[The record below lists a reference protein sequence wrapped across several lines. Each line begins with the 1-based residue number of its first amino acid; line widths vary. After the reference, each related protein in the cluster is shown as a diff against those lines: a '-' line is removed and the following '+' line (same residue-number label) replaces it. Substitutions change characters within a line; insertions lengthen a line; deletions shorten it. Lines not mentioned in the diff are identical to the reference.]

1 MEGEDELDLGEEIEE
16 TEELSSPPAAE
27 PDIPSKEEK
36 TNNEGSI
43 IEEKNGESDGT
54 RRIKEMLLEQKK
66 FLSVLLETIQ
76 ITDRRCQAIEKK
88 IEGVPEKNGSNKKVI
103 NNIVPESM
111 KENTKN
117 TFKKKISS
125 IIVLSQ
131 SDDYEIAVEKIGEEA
146 QDLLKMV
153 NEDDHNET

>member
-1 MEGEDELDLGEEIEE
+1 MMEGEDEIDLGEELEE
-16 TEELSSPPAAE
+16 IEELSSPTAAK
-27 PDIPSKEEK
+27 PDVPKIEE
-36 TNNEGSI
+36 TPNNEGG
-43 IEEKNGESDGT
+43 EEKNIERSEPGS
-54 RRIKEMLLEQKK
+54 IKKLEDMLNKLLEAVQ
-66 FLSVLLETIQ
+66 F
-76 ITDRRCQAIEKK
+76 TDRRCQAIEKK

-131 SDDYEIAVEKIGEEA
+131 SDDYEIALEKIGEEA

-153 NEDDHNET
+153 NEEDHNET

>member
-16 TEELSSPPAAE
+16 TEELSSPTAAK
-27 PDIPSKEEK
+27 PDVPKIEE
-36 TNNEGSI
+36 TPNNEGG
-43 IEEKNGESDGT
+43 EEKNIERSELGS
-54 RRIKEMLLEQKK
+54 IKKLEDMLNKLLEAVQ
-66 FLSVLLETIQ
+66 F
-76 ITDRRCQAIEKK
+76 TDRRCQAIEKK

-125 IIVLSQ
+125 IILLSQ
-131 SDDYEIAVEKIGEEA
+131 SDDYEIALEKIGEEA

-153 NEDDHNET
+153 NEEDHNET

>member
-16 TEELSSPPAAE
+16 TEELSSPTAAK
-27 PDIPSKEEK
+27 PDVPKIEE
-36 TNNEGSI
+36 TPNNEGG
-43 IEEKNGESDGT
+43 EEKNIERSELGN
-54 RRIKEMLLEQKK
+54 IKKLEDMLNKLLEAVQ
-66 FLSVLLETIQ
+66 F
-76 ITDRRCQAIEKK
+76 TDRRCQAIEKK

-131 SDDYEIAVEKIGEEA
+131 SDDYEIALEKIGEEA

-153 NEDDHNET
+153 NEEDHNET

>member
-1 MEGEDELDLGEEIEE
+1 MMEGEDEIDLGEELEE
-16 TEELSSPPAAE
+16 IEELSSPTAAK
-27 PDIPSKEEK
+27 PDVPKIEE
-36 TNNEGSI
+36 TPNNEGGEERNIERSEPGSI
-43 IEEKNGESDGT
+43 KKLEDMLNK
-54 RRIKEMLLEQKK
+54 LLEAVQ
-66 FLSVLLETIQ
+66 F
-76 ITDRRCQAIEKK
+76 TDRRCQAIEKK

-131 SDDYEIAVEKIGEEA
+131 SDDYEIALEKIGEEA

>member
-1 MEGEDELDLGEEIEE
+1 MMEGEDEIDLGEELEE
-16 TEELSSPPAAE
+16 IEELSSPTAAK
-27 PDIPSKEEK
+27 PDVPKIEE
-36 TNNEGSI
+36 TPNNEGG
-43 IEEKNGESDGT
+43 EEKNIERSEPGS
-54 RRIKEMLLEQKK
+54 IKNLEDMLNKLLEAVQ
-66 FLSVLLETIQ
+66 F
-76 ITDRRCQAIEKK
+76 TDRRCQAIEKK
-88 IEGVPEKNGSNKKVI
+88 IESVPEKNGSNKKVI

-131 SDDYEIAVEKIGEEA
+131 SDDYEIALEKIGEEA

-153 NEDDHNET
+153 NEEDHNET

>member
-1 MEGEDELDLGEEIEE
+1 MMEGEDELDLGEELEE
-16 TEELSSPPAAE
+16 IEELSSPTAAK
-27 PDIPSKEEK
+27 PDVPKIEE
-36 TNNEGSI
+36 TPNNEGG
-43 IEEKNGESDGT
+43 EEKNIERSEPGS
-54 RRIKEMLLEQKK
+54 IKKLEDMLNKLLEAVQ
-66 FLSVLLETIQ
+66 F
-76 ITDRRCQAIEKK
+76 TDRRCQAIEKK

-131 SDDYEIAVEKIGEEA
+131 SDDYEIALEKIGEEA

>member
-16 TEELSSPPAAE
+16 TEELSSPTAAE
-27 PDIPSKEEK
+27 PDVPKIEE
-36 TNNEGSI
+36 TPNNEGG
-43 IEEKNGESDGT
+43 EEKNIERSELGS
-54 RRIKEMLLEQKK
+54 IKKLEDMLNKLLEAVQ
-66 FLSVLLETIQ
+66 F
-76 ITDRRCQAIEKK
+76 TDRRCQAIEKK

-131 SDDYEIAVEKIGEEA
+131 SDDYEIALEKIGEEA

-153 NEDDHNET
+153 NEEDHNET

>member
-1 MEGEDELDLGEEIEE
+1 MMEGEDEIDLGEEIEE
-16 TEELSSPPAAE
+16 TEELSSPTAAK
-27 PDIPSKEEK
+27 PDVPKIEE
-36 TNNEGSI
+36 TPNNEGG
-43 IEEKNGESDGT
+43 EEKNIERSELGS
-54 RRIKEMLLEQKK
+54 IKKLEDMLNKLLEAVQ
-66 FLSVLLETIQ
+66 F
-76 ITDRRCQAIEKK
+76 TDRRCQAIEKK

-131 SDDYEIAVEKIGEEA
+131 SDDYEIALEKIGEEA

-153 NEDDHNET
+153 NEEDHNET

>member
-1 MEGEDELDLGEEIEE
+1 MMEGEDELDLGEEIEE
-16 TEELSSPPAAE
+16 TEELSSPTAAK
-27 PDIPSKEEK
+27 PDVPKIEE
-36 TNNEGSI
+36 TPNNEGG
-43 IEEKNGESDGT
+43 EEKNIERSEPGS
-54 RRIKEMLLEQKK
+54 IKNLEDMLNKLLEAVQ
-66 FLSVLLETIQ
+66 F
-76 ITDRRCQAIEKK
+76 TDRRCQAIEKK

-131 SDDYEIAVEKIGEEA
+131 SDDYEIALEKIGEEA

>member
-1 MEGEDELDLGEEIEE
+1 MEGEDEIDLGEELEE
-16 TEELSSPPAAE
+16 IEELSSPTAAK
-27 PDIPSKEEK
+27 PDVPKIEE
-36 TNNEGSI
+36 TPNNEGG
-43 IEEKNGESDGT
+43 EEKNIERSEPGS
-54 RRIKEMLLEQKK
+54 IKKLEDMLNKLLEAVQ
-66 FLSVLLETIQ
+66 F
-76 ITDRRCQAIEKK
+76 TDRRCQAIEKK

-131 SDDYEIAVEKIGEEA
+131 SDDYEIALEKIGEEA

>member
-1 MEGEDELDLGEEIEE
+1 MEGEDEIDLGEELEE
-16 TEELSSPPAAE
+16 IEELSSPTAAK
-27 PDIPSKEEK
+27 PDVPKIEE
-36 TNNEGSI
+36 TPNNEGG
-43 IEEKNGESDGT
+43 EEKNIERSEPGS
-54 RRIKEMLLEQKK
+54 IKNLEDMLNKLLEAVQ
-66 FLSVLLETIQ
+66 F
-76 ITDRRCQAIEKK
+76 TDRRCQAIEKK

-131 SDDYEIAVEKIGEEA
+131 SDDYEIALEKIGEEA

-153 NEDDHNET
+153 IEEDHNET

>member
-16 TEELSSPPAAE
+16 TEELSSPPAAK
-27 PDIPSKEEK
+27 PDVPKIEEAP
-36 TNNEGSI
+36 NNEGG
-43 IEEKNGESDGT
+43 EEKNIERSELGS
-54 RRIKEMLLEQKK
+54 IKKLEDMLNKLLEAVQ
-66 FLSVLLETIQ
+66 F
-76 ITDRRCQAIEKK
+76 TDRRCQAIEKK

-131 SDDYEIAVEKIGEEA
+131 SDDYEIALEKIGEEA

>member
-16 TEELSSPPAAE
+16 TEELSSPTAAK
-27 PDIPSKEEK
+27 PDVPKIEE
-36 TNNEGSI
+36 TPNNEGG
-43 IEEKNGESDGT
+43 EEKNIERSELGS
-54 RRIKEMLLEQKK
+54 IKKLEDMLNKLLEAVQ
-66 FLSVLLETIQ
+66 F
-76 ITDRRCQAIEKK
+76 TDRRCQAIEKK

-131 SDDYEIAVEKIGEEA
+131 SDDYEIALEKIGEEA
-146 QDLLKMV
+146 QDLLKW
-153 NEDDHNET
+153 

>member
-16 TEELSSPPAAE
+16 TEELSSPTAAK
-27 PDIPSKEEK
+27 PDVPKIEE
-36 TNNEGSI
+36 TPNNEGG
-43 IEEKNGESDGT
+43 EEKNIERSELGS
-54 RRIKEMLLEQKK
+54 IKKLEDMLNKLLEALQ
-66 FLSVLLETIQ
+66 F
-76 ITDRRCQAIEKK
+76 TDRRCQAIEKK

-131 SDDYEIAVEKIGEEA
+131 SDDYEIALEKIGEEA

-153 NEDDHNET
+153 NEEDHNET

>member
-16 TEELSSPPAAE
+16 TEKLSSSPAAE
-27 PDIPSKEEK
+27 PDVPKIEE
-36 TNNEGSI
+36 TPNNEGG
-43 IEEKNGESDGT
+43 EEKNIERSELGS
-54 RRIKEMLLEQKK
+54 IKKLEDMLNKLLEAVQ
-66 FLSVLLETIQ
+66 F
-76 ITDRRCQAIEKK
+76 TDRRCQAIEKK

-131 SDDYEIAVEKIGEEA
+131 SDDYEIALEKIGEEA

-153 NEDDHNET
+153 NEEDHNET

>member
-1 MEGEDELDLGEEIEE
+1 MMEGEDEIDLGEELEE
-16 TEELSSPPAAE
+16 IEELSSPTAAK
-27 PDIPSKEEK
+27 PDVPKIEE
-36 TNNEGSI
+36 TPNNEGG
-43 IEEKNGESDGT
+43 EEKNIERSEPGS
-54 RRIKEMLLEQKK
+54 IKNLEDMLNKLLEAVQ
-66 FLSVLLETIQ
+66 F
-76 ITDRRCQAIEKK
+76 TDRRCQAIEKK

-131 SDDYEIAVEKIGEEA
+131 SDDYEIALEKIGEEA